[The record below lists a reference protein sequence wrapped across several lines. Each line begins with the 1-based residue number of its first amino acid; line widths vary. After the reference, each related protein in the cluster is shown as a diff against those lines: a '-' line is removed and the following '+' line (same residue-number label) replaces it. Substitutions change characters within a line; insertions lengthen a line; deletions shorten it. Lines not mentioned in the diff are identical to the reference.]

1 MAKIDLFVSKSPLGQ
16 GASPMPY
23 QGISN
28 FNLSGAQAA
37 APLQTLATGL
47 DNIRSVYQAKRDLE
61 VRTAVAGY
69 TDKIKDNIWREA
81 ATAQAHNAPLHD
93 VYEEVEAFGKTARVL
108 MAQNGHTAYQN
119 NTAAFQ
125 QNLLSQI
132 DDSKVRKLVAASIP
146 TTVRAKNYEVEK
158 HYELLKVDF
167 LKAQRLHQIDAR
179 GDRLADALSQDP
191 TYWTDADRTQ
201 LREDWARSLTMYRAM
216 ADDGLTKW
224 ADVPKLEE
232 TFGNKLAEDVFEG
245 MIQRARSA
253 GATVVE
259 GEDGLET
266 VTTPELDRLLIVLDS
281 DKNVQ
286 RHARELS
293 EILGL
298 PEDMVLDL
306 ETEKRIALLND
317 VHTKIEQVSDEYRE
331 ELKFQ
336 WRLEER
342 AQTERHAENRRT
354 TIELFGSTEVLSD
367 PQRQEWIAKFSEK
380 HGFIPS
386 GPNGTLTVDDVIIL
400 EAADA
405 ISPEWAD
412 TLRGWIAQGFEG
424 DQDWATFI
432 DFKKQIANAD
442 VNDLAGIQENV
453 FKKARSL
460 GTPWVSQLV
469 GDITSRRTKTPD
481 SEAHARAENLLIRKF
496 GGALDVGNSGRDW
509 TAKTGAILGSAL
521 DRFSDQTRDDDGILI
536 GGLDYQA
543 IAGGIFDQ
551 LIGIDDAAEALE
563 NKIRPVV
570 ANMTFNNLARDAWGD
585 QFLDATA
592 GDEIINQSR
601 KTLDI
606 LTMLQAGASPGDF
619 TKEELKNAGLA
630 NLVIT
635 KMITADTTVDQL
647 KRLMGVSPSMFT
659 TASSIQAA
667 RDDLDRMISIRSRH
681 LRRSAE

>member
-1 MAKIDLFVSKSPLGQ
+1 MAKVDLFVSKSPLGQ

-23 QGISN
+23 QSISGLN
-28 FNLSGAQAA
+28 VSPSQVASAGAS
-37 APLQTLATGL
+37 LAVGL
-47 DNIRSVYQAKRDLE
+47 DQVGQVFAAKRDLE

-69 TDKIKDNIWREA
+69 TDAIKDNLWREA
-81 ATAQAHNAPLHD
+81 ATAQAPGAPLHD
-93 VYEEVEAFGKTARVL
+93 VYEEVEAFDKTARVL
-108 MAQNGHTAYQN
+108 TAHNGLTAYQN

-125 QNLLSQI
+125 QDLLSEI
-132 DDSKVRKLVAASIP
+132 DDPKVRKLVAASIP

-158 HYELLKVDF
+158 HYQLRHVDF

-179 GDRLADALSQDP
+179 GDRLAEALSQDP

-201 LREDWARSLTMYRAM
+201 IREDWARSLTMYRAM
-216 ADDGLTKW
+216 ADDGLIKW

-232 TFGNKLAEDVFEG
+232 DFRNQLAEDVFEG
-245 MIQRARSA
+245 MIQRARSV
-253 GATVVE
+253 GATVFE

-266 VTTPELDRLLIVLDS
+266 VTTPELDRLLVVLDS

-298 PEDMVLDL
+298 PEDMVLGL

-317 VHTKIEQVSDEYRE
+317 VHKKIEQVSDEYRE

-342 AQTERHAENRRT
+342 AQTERHAENRQT

-367 PQRQEWIAKFSEK
+367 PQRQEWIAKFYEE

-386 GPNGTLTVDDVIIL
+386 GPNGTLTQDDVIRL

-405 ISPEWAD
+405 ISPEWAG
-412 TLRGWIAQGFEG
+412 TLRGWIAKGFEG

-432 DFKKQIANAD
+432 DFQQQIANAD

-460 GTPWVSQLV
+460 GTTWVSQLV

-481 SEAHARAENLLIRKF
+481 SEAHARAKSLLIRQF
-496 GGALDVGNSGRDW
+496 TGALDTAGADW
-509 TAKTGAILGSAL
+509 SAKSGAILGSAL

-543 IAGGIFDQ
+543 IAGGIFDE
-551 LIGIDDAAEALE
+551 LIGIDDAEEALE

-570 ANMTFNNLARDAWGD
+570 ANMTFNNLARDGWGAK
-585 QFLDATA
+585 FLDEKE
-592 GDEIINQSR
+592 GQQIINQSE

-606 LTMLQAGASPGDF
+606 LTMLQAGASPSDF
-619 TKEELKNAGLA
+619 SADDFKNAGIA
-630 NLVIT
+630 DWGVVIT
-635 KMITADTTVDQL
+635 DETTVDQL
-647 KRLMGVSPSMFT
+647 KLIMGVSPSMFT

-667 RDDLDRMISIRSRH
+667 RDDLVRLRSIRSRH